1 MRIETYIK
9 RIKINRQFSKS
20 TIESYTRSL
29 KKFDDYIRTNSTDK
43 RSLENTQQL
52 ELTDIE

>member
-20 TIESYTRSL
+20 TIESYTRIL
-29 KKFDDYIRTNSTDK
+29 KKFDDYIKTNSPEK

-52 ELTDIE
+52 QLIDIE